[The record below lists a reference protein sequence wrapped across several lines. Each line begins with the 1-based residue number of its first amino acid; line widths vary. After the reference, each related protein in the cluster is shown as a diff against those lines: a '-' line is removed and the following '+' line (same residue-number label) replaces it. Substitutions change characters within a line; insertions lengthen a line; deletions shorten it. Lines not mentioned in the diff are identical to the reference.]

1 MVVPIHALQW
11 YRFADTV
18 ILAIVGVSFL
28 VLCINMC
35 NSITTS
41 NGTYL
46 DSDTAVIDTALYGNT
61 PIEVEKKTWSLQTK
75 QDEMDDSKSYWYSLQ
90 SDNYANFDFPYEGD
104 SYLTITVRWMK
115 KYGYDVLLEITDGQM
130 VGDEYNGT
138 NYVRVR
144 FDGGKVQKFYYN
156 EPNDGSSNLVFLRNA
171 QKFIEKCKNAKDIII
186 EQEFYQEGVH
196 QFKFHVDE
204 PLPKKLK

>member
-1 MVVPIHALQW
+1 MVKKMKKI
-11 YRFADTV
+11 
-18 ILAIVGVSFL
+18 ILTIVGVSFL

-130 VGDEYNGT
+130 VGNEYNGT

-144 FDGGKVQKFYYN
+144 FDGGKVHKFYYN

>member
-1 MVVPIHALQW
+1 MQSDVNFP
-11 YRFADTV
+11 
-18 ILAIVGVSFL
+18 L
-28 VLCINMC
+28 VLCKPTSQIIQPKFNQC
-35 NSITTS
+35 KRFVLHPHFLFIYLTISILGS
-41 NGTYL
+41 SIIFGL
-46 DSDTAVIDTALYGNT
+46 
-61 PIEVEKKTWSLQTK
+61 SLKYTLRFVP
-75 QDEMDDSKSYWYSLQ
+75 S
-90 SDNYANFDFPYEGD
+90 NFDFPYEGN

-115 KYGYDVLLEITDGQM
+115 KYGYDVLLEITKGQM
-130 VGDEYNGT
+130 VGNEYNGT

-156 EPNDGSSNLVFLRNA
+156 EPNDGSSNLVFLKKA
-171 QKFIEKCKNAKDIII
+171 HTFIEKCKSAKDIII

>member
-1 MVVPIHALQW
+1 MVKKMKKI
-11 YRFADTV
+11 
-18 ILAIVGVSFL
+18 ILTIVGVSFL

-35 NSITTS
+35 NNITTS

-130 VGDEYNGT
+130 VGNEYNGT

>member
-1 MVVPIHALQW
+1 MKKI
-11 YRFADTV
+11 
-18 ILAIVGVSFL
+18 ILTIVGVSFL

-41 NGTYL
+41 SGTYL

-61 PIEVEKKTWSLQTK
+61 SIEVEKKTWSLQTK

>member
-1 MVVPIHALQW
+1 
-11 YRFADTV
+11 
-18 ILAIVGVSFL
+18 
-28 VLCINMC
+28 MC

-61 PIEVEKKTWSLQTK
+61 PIEVEEKTWSLQTK

-130 VGDEYNGT
+130 VGNEYNGT

>member
-1 MVVPIHALQW
+1 MKKI
-11 YRFADTV
+11 
-18 ILAIVGVSFL
+18 ILVIVGVSFF
-28 VLCINMC
+28 VLCNNMC

-41 NGTYL
+41 NGGYL

-61 PIEVEKKTWSLQTK
+61 PIEVEKKAWSLQTK

>member
-1 MVVPIHALQW
+1 MVKNMKKI
-11 YRFADTV
+11 

-35 NSITTS
+35 NIITTS

-61 PIEVEKKTWSLQTK
+61 PIEVEKKTWSLQTE
-75 QDEMDDSKSYWYSLQ
+75 QDKMDDSKSYWYSLQ

-186 EQEFYQEGVH
+186 EQDFYQEGVH

>member
-1 MVVPIHALQW
+1 MVKNMKKI
-11 YRFADTV
+11 

-46 DSDTAVIDTALYGNT
+46 DSDTAVIDTALYGNMPT
-61 PIEVEKKTWSLQTK
+61 EVEKKTWSLLTE
-75 QDEMDDSKSYWYSLQ
+75 QDKMDDSKSYWYSLQ

-115 KYGYDVLLEITDGQM
+115 KYGYDVLLEITKGQM
-130 VGDEYNGT
+130 VGNEYNGT

>member
-1 MVVPIHALQW
+1 MVKKMKKI
-11 YRFADTV
+11 
-18 ILAIVGVSFL
+18 ILTIVGVSFL

-75 QDEMDDSKSYWYSLQ
+75 QDEMDDSKSYWYALQ

-130 VGDEYNGT
+130 VGNEYNGA

>member
-1 MVVPIHALQW
+1 MVKKMKKI
-11 YRFADTV
+11 
-18 ILAIVGVSFL
+18 ILTIVGVSFL

-41 NGTYL
+41 NGTYF

-130 VGDEYNGT
+130 VGNEYNGT

>member
-1 MVVPIHALQW
+1 MVKKMKKI
-11 YRFADTV
+11 
-18 ILAIVGVSFL
+18 ILTIVGVSFL

-130 VGDEYNGT
+130 VGNEYNGT

-156 EPNDGSSNLVFLRNA
+156 EPNDGSLNLVFLRNA

>member
-1 MVVPIHALQW
+1 MVKKMKKI
-11 YRFADTV
+11 
-18 ILAIVGVSFL
+18 ILTIVGVSFL

>member
-1 MVVPIHALQW
+1 MKKI
-11 YRFADTV
+11 

-115 KYGYDVLLEITDGQM
+115 KYGYDVLLEITKGQM
-130 VGDEYNGT
+130 VGNEYNGT

>member
-1 MVVPIHALQW
+1 MVKNMKKI
-11 YRFADTV
+11 

-90 SDNYANFDFPYEGD
+90 SDNYANFDFPYKGD

>member
-1 MVVPIHALQW
+1 MVKKMKKI
-11 YRFADTV
+11 
-18 ILAIVGVSFL
+18 ILTIVGVSFL

-130 VGDEYNGT
+130 VGNEYNGT

-204 PLPKKLK
+204 PLPKKLKY

>member
-1 MVVPIHALQW
+1 MKKI
-11 YRFADTV
+11 

-28 VLCINMC
+28 VLCINC

-61 PIEVEKKTWSLQTK
+61 PIEVEKKTWSLQTE
-75 QDEMDDSKSYWYSLQ
+75 QDEMDDSKSYFYSLQ

-104 SYLTITVRWMK
+104 SYLTIGVRWMK
-115 KYGYDVLLEITDGQM
+115 KSGYDVLLKITDGQM
-130 VGDEYNGT
+130 VGNEYNGT

-144 FDGGKVQKFYYN
+144 FDGGKVQKFYYD

>member
-1 MVVPIHALQW
+1 MKKI
-11 YRFADTV
+11 
-18 ILAIVGVSFL
+18 ILVIVGVSFF

-41 NGTYL
+41 NGAYL

-61 PIEVEKKTWSLQTK
+61 PIEVEKKAWSLQTK

>member
-1 MVVPIHALQW
+1 MKKIV
-11 YRFADTV
+11 
-18 ILAIVGVSFL
+18 LAIVGVSFL

-130 VGDEYNGT
+130 VGNEYNGT

>member
-1 MVVPIHALQW
+1 MKKI
-11 YRFADTV
+11 

-28 VLCINMC
+28 VLCINC

-61 PIEVEKKTWSLQTK
+61 PIEVEKKTWSLKTK
-75 QDEMDDSKSYWYSLQ
+75 QDEMDDSKSYFYSLQ

-104 SYLTITVRWMK
+104 SYLTIGVRWMK
-115 KYGYDVLLEITDGQM
+115 KSGYDVLLKITDGQM
-130 VGDEYNGT
+130 VGNEYNGT

-144 FDGGKVQKFYYN
+144 FDGGKVQKFYYD
-156 EPNDGSSNLVFLRNA
+156 EPNDGSSDLVFLRNA

>member
-1 MVVPIHALQW
+1 MVKNMKKI
-11 YRFADTV
+11 

-28 VLCINMC
+28 ILCINMC